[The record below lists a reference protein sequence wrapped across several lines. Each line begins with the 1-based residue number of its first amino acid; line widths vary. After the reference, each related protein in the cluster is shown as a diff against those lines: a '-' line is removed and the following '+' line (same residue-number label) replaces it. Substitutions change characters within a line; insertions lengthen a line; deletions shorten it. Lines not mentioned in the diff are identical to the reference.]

1 MKKRQPLV
9 ATIMTAM
16 KITIIQFVISIIFAG
31 TLFANEA
38 KSQPVLQ
45 KTISINLEKVE
56 LKDVINE
63 IQKQTNVKFS
73 FSPNFINSNRIMSY
87 RAESKTV
94 LDFLD
99 YIKKIYSIDY
109 KLVDERV
116 ILFLQNE
123 IKETTSNTEIAAPL
137 EVADK
142 LTSGK
147 VLNEKGEPLEGVS
160 VRVKGKNISTQT
172 SNDGTYSLK
181 NIPEQSTLVFSYVGF
196 VTLETKVT
204 SSGKIDIILKQSS
217 NNLDEV
223 VVVGYGTSTRRLN
236 VGTYS
241 TVKGDAVSNLPI
253 QSFESA
259 LNGKATG
266 VNMIANSGVVNQ
278 APVFRIRGVN
288 SLSLSSY
295 PLIVVDGVPVYVEDI
310 NVGGNAS
317 NNPLAFLNPNDI
329 ESIDIAKDAAATSIY
344 GSRAANG
351 VVFIT
356 TKSGKAGKS
365 KVTLDVT
372 FSSSEATRLAEV
384 LNGDQYLEIKNEA
397 LVNANTY
404 NAVTN
409 FYGNSVGPDGKI
421 VRTNWY
427 DYIFRK
433 ATGQSHTISMSG
445 ANTTTKYFFSVSYS
459 SQEGILRGNDY
470 GRKSVT
476 YNIDHK
482 VNSWLSIGSKT
493 NYTDNKTT
501 AILSTGNGVSST
513 ASNSVAYRLALVAA
527 PIIGPYNKDG
537 SYNVSGLNLALMD
550 NQGHLTSTTRLGY
563 TNPVI
568 TLAYN
573 DDNTANNFIQSN
585 IYAQLK
591 PAKWLTFKT
600 LYGVDN
606 ISSRTNR
613 YFDPR
618 TNEGNT
624 ALGSATGISSK
635 RESYT
640 WTNTLT
646 AEKSFKEHSLNLLLG
661 QELQSKT
668 GDQFGLIRS
677 NQSDPFYSN
686 IQGGFSTVGIS
697 NTSNQVFYKYFNS
710 LFSRLQYNFKKKYFV
725 TGSIRNDESSVLG
738 INNKSGLFYS
748 YSGAW
753 DMSNEDFF
761 KNSKMANLFETFR
774 FRASYGKVG
783 NLTGIGDYASLTN
796 YSANLYG
803 GLPGLYFSTAGNQ
816 DLAWETSK
824 KLDIGFNFSM
834 LKGRLSADVS
844 YYKNNIDGLIFGV
857 PTPASAGLPG
867 SPQNSVLSNVGSMY
881 NKGIE
886 VSLNTIPI
894 QKTNF
899 TWNSNF
905 NFSLNENM
913 VTSLSPDVPNILYGS
928 IGGSTDL
935 VSITLPGYSVGMIY
949 AIRTAGVDPASGRRI
964 FLDKSGKKVLYEQVP
979 VFGKNQWEYE
989 DGTKAPAIATA
1000 SDAVVY
1006 KNTTPKV
1013 YGGWS
1018 NKFTYKRVSLDAL
1031 FTYQFGGFMYYGTQG
1046 TLMDNRFAN
1055 NSTMILRRWK
1065 KAGDI
1070 TDVPKV
1076 QDGDFTSWGYSLP
1089 LTANVYSSDYIR
1101 LKNLTISYMLPE
1113 KFLKKAQISDMSL
1126 FLSGQNLLLF
1136 TPYPGADPEVTS
1148 TDNTSATQG
1157 FDRNMMPNAKIYTI
1171 GLKVNF

>member
-1 MKKRQPLV
+1 MKKMQQLV
-9 ATIMTAM
+9 ASVMKAM
-16 KITIIQFVISIIFAG
+16 KITLIQLTITFIFAG

-38 KSQPVLQ
+38 KNQ
-45 KTISINLEKVE
+45 TILNESFSIVLEKVE
-56 LKDVINE
+56 LKNVITE
-63 IQKQTNVKFS
+63 IQKQTGVKFS
-73 FSPNFINSNRIMSY
+73 FSPNTINSNRIISY
-87 RAESKTV
+87 NANSKNIS
-94 LDFLD
+94 DFLND
-99 YIKKIYSIDY
+99 LKKLYNIDY
-109 KLVDERV
+109 KIVDDRI
-116 ILFLQNE
+116 ILFSKN
-123 IKETTSNTEIAAPL
+123 IDSPVNNNKEANRII
-137 EVADK
+137 ADK
-142 LTSGK
+142 RISGK
-147 VLNEKGEPLEGVS
+147 ITNQKGEPLEGVT
-160 VRVKGKNISTQT
+160 VRVKGKNFSTL
-172 SNDGTYSLK
+172 SNAEGIYSFN
-181 NIPEQSTLVFSYVGF
+181 NIPEQSTLVFSYIGYISTEVKMG
-196 VTLETKVT
+196 EK
-204 SSGKIDIILKQSS
+204 SAIDVMLKLSS
-217 NNLDEV
+217 NDLDQV
-223 VVVGYGTSTRRLN
+223 VVVGYGTSTRRVN
-236 VGTYS
+236 TGSYS

-253 QSFESA
+253 QSFEAA

-329 ESIDIAKDAAATSIY
+329 ESIDIAKDAGATSIY

-356 TKSGKAGKS
+356 TKSGKTGKA
-365 KVTLDVT
+365 KVSLDVN

-404 NAVTN
+404 NPVTN
-409 FYGNSVGPDGKI
+409 FYGNSIGPDGKI

-433 ATGQSHTISMSG
+433 ASGQTHSISMSG
-445 ANTTTKYFFSVSYS
+445 ANASTKYYFSVSYAK
-459 SQEGILRGNDY
+459 QEGILRGNDY
-470 GRKSVT
+470 NRKSVT

-513 ASNSVAYRLALVAA
+513 ASNSVAYRLALVSA

-550 NQGHLTSTTRLGY
+550 NQGHLTSQTRLGY

-568 TLAYN
+568 TLSFN

-591 PAKWLTFKT
+591 PIKWLTFKS

-606 ISSRTNR
+606 INSRTNR

-640 WTNTLT
+640 LTNTLT
-646 AEKSFKEHSLNLLLG
+646 ADKGFQDHSFNLLLG
-661 QELQSKT
+661 QEVQSKT
-668 GDQFGLIRS
+668 GDQFGLLRS

-686 IQGGFSTVGIS
+686 IQGGFSNIAIS
-697 NTSNQVFYKYFNS
+697 NTSNQVYYKYFNS
-710 LFSRLQYNFKKKYFV
+710 LFGRLQYSFKKKYFIN
-725 TGSIRNDESSVLG
+725 GSLRNDESSVLG
-738 INNKSGLFYS
+738 KNNKSGLFYS

-753 DMSNEDFF
+753 DVAAEDFF
-761 KNSKMANLFETFR
+761 KKAKLDNIFETFR
-774 FRASYGKVG
+774 LRASYGKVG

-824 KLDIGFNFSM
+824 KLDIGLNVAM
-834 LKGRLSADVS
+834 LKGRLSGDIS

-867 SPQNSVLSNVGSMY
+867 ATLNSVLSNVGSMY
-881 NKGIE
+881 NKGVEISITA
-886 VSLNTIPI
+886 VPVQSKNL
-894 QKTNF
+894 
-899 TWNSNF
+899 TWSTNF
-905 NFSLNENM
+905 NFSYNKNM
-913 VTSLSPDVPNILYGS
+913 VKSLSPTVPNILYGN

-964 FLDKSGKKVLYEQVP
+964 FLDKNGKKVLYEQVP

-989 DGTKAPAIATA
+989 DGTKAPAVATA
-1000 SDAVVY
+1000 TDAVVY
-1006 KNTTPKV
+1006 KNTTPKI
-1013 YGGWS
+1013 YGGFS
-1018 NKFTYKRVSLDAL
+1018 NTFTHKRISLNAL
-1031 FTYQFGGFMYYGTQG
+1031 VTYQFGGYMYNGTQG
-1046 TLMDNRFAN
+1046 TLMDSRFAN
-1055 NSTMILRRWK
+1055 NDVKIMKRWRK
-1065 KAGDI
+1065 PGDI
-1070 TDVPKV
+1070 TDIPKV

-1089 LTANVYSSDYIR
+1089 LTANVYSSNYVR
-1101 LKNLTISYMLPE
+1101 LKNLTVTFDIPE
-1113 KFLKKAQISDMSL
+1113 RLLTKAQIADANI
-1126 FLSGQNLLLF
+1126 FFSGQNLFLL

-1148 TDNTSATQG
+1148 TDNSSATQG
-1157 FDRNMMPNAKIYTI
+1157 FDRNMMPNAKIYSL

>member
-1 MKKRQPLV
+1 MKKKQQLV
-9 ATIMTAM
+9 ASIMKAM
-16 KITIIQFVISIIFAG
+16 KITFIQFVISIIFAG

-38 KSQPVLQ
+38 KSQEILQ
-45 KTISINLEKVE
+45 KSFSINLEKVE
-56 LKDVINE
+56 LKNVINE
-63 IQKQTNVKFS
+63 IQKQTSVRFS
-73 FSPNFINSNRIMSY
+73 FSSNSINSNRVISY
-87 RAESKTV
+87 NANAKTV
-94 LDFLD
+94 SEFLTD
-99 YIKKIYSIDY
+99 LKKLYNIEHKFIN
-109 KLVDERV
+109 ERV
-116 ILFLQNE
+116 ILFTPVENKNE
-123 IKETTSNTEIAAPL
+123 DKSVKTTDL
-137 EVADK
+137 LVVDK
-142 LTSGK
+142 TITGK
-147 VLNEKGEPLEGVS
+147 VVNEKGEPLEGVT
-160 VRVKGKNISTQT
+160 VMVKGKNMATQ
-172 SNDGTYSLK
+172 SLADGTFNLK
-181 NIPEQSTLVFSYVGF
+181 NIPEQSTLVFSFIGYASSEFKVANNNKLD
-196 VTLETKVT
+196 VT
-204 SSGKIDIILKQSS
+204 LKQSN

-236 VGTYS
+236 VGSYS
-241 TVKGDAVSNLPI
+241 SIKGDAVSNLPI

-259 LNGKATG
+259 LSGKATG
-266 VNMIANSGVVNQ
+266 VNMIANAGVVNQ

-295 PLIVVDGVPVYVEDI
+295 PLVVVDGVPVYVEDI

-329 ESIDIAKDAAATSIY
+329 ESVDIAKDAAATSIY
-344 GSRAANG
+344 GSRGANG

-356 TKSGKAGKS
+356 TKSGKTGKA

-372 FSSSEATRLAEV
+372 FSTSEATRLAEI
-384 LNGDQYLEIKNEA
+384 LNGDQYLEIKNEG

-404 NAVTN
+404 NSVTN
-409 FYGNSVGPDGKI
+409 YYGNSIGPDGQI

-433 ATGQSHTISMSG
+433 GNGQTHSLSMSG
-445 ANTTTKYFFSVSYS
+445 ANAATKYFFSVSYTN
-459 SQEGILRGNDY
+459 QQGILRGNDY

-482 VNSWLSIGSKT
+482 INNWLSIGSKT
-493 NYTDNKTT
+493 NYTDNVTS

-513 ASNSVAYRLALVAA
+513 AANSVAYRLALVAA

-550 NQGHLTSTTRLGY
+550 NQGHLTSQTRMGY

-585 IYAQLK
+585 VYAQLK
-591 PAKWLTFKT
+591 PTKWLTFKT
-600 LYGVDN
+600 LYGIDN

-640 WTNTLT
+640 ITNTLT
-646 AEKSFKEHSLNLLLG
+646 ADKTFKDHSFNLLFG
-661 QELQSKT
+661 QEQQRKN
-668 GDQFGLIRS
+668 GDQFGLLRS

-686 IQGGFSTVGIS
+686 LQGGFSTVAIS
-697 NTSNQVFYKYFNS
+697 NTSNQIYYQYFNS
-710 LFSRLQYNFKKKYFV
+710 LFSRLQYNFKKKYFL
-725 TGSIRNDESSVLG
+725 TGSVRNDESSLLG
-738 INNKSGLFYS
+738 KNNKSGLFYS

-753 DMSNEDFF
+753 DVTTEKFFMNSRLSNI
-761 KNSKMANLFETFR
+761 FETFR
-774 FRASYGKVG
+774 LRASYGKVG
-783 NLTGIGDYASLTN
+783 NLSGIGDYASLTN

-803 GLPGLYFSTAGNQ
+803 GLPGLYFSSAGNQ

-824 KLDIGFNFSM
+824 KLDIGLNFSM
-834 LKGRLSADVS
+834 LKGRLSGDIS

-867 SPQNSVLSNVGSMY
+867 STVNSVLSNVGSMY
-881 NKGIE
+881 KKGIE
-886 VSLNTIPI
+886 VSINAIPV
-894 QKTNF
+894 QVKDF
-899 TWNSNF
+899 TWTTNF
-905 NFSLNENM
+905 NFSSNENM
-913 VTSLSPDVPNILYGS
+913 VTSLSPTVPNILYGNV
-928 IGGSTDL
+928 GGSTDC

-949 AIRTAGVDPASGRRI
+949 AIRTAGVDVNSGRRI
-964 FLDKSGKKVLYEQVP
+964 FLDGSGKKVLYEQVP
-979 VFGKNQWEYE
+979 VYGKNQWEYE
-989 DGTKAPAIATA
+989 DGTKAPQISTA

-1006 KNTTPKV
+1006 KNTTPKI
-1013 YGGWS
+1013 YGG
-1018 NKFTYKRVSLDAL
+1018 FTNTFNYKRLSLSTL
-1031 FTYQFGGFMYYGTQG
+1031 FTYQFGGYMYYGTQG
-1046 TLMDNRFAN
+1046 TLMDHRFMN
-1055 NSTMILRRWK
+1055 NSTLVLRRWRK
-1065 KAGDI
+1065 PGDV

-1089 LTANVYSSDYIR
+1089 ITANVYSSDYIR
-1101 LKNLTISYMLPE
+1101 LKNLTLTYSLPE
-1113 KFLKKAQISDMSL
+1113 KFAKKAQIADMSI
-1126 FLSGQNLLLF
+1126 FVSGQNLLLL

-1148 TDNTSATQG
+1148 QNNSSATQG
-1157 FDRNMMPNAKIYTI
+1157 FDRNMMPNAKIYTV

>member
-1 MKKRQPLV
+1 MKKRQQFV

-16 KITIIQFVISIIFAG
+16 KITLIQFVISIIFAG
-31 TLFANEA
+31 TLFANDA
-38 KSQPVLQ
+38 KSQAILQ
-45 KTISINLEKVE
+45 KSFSVNLEKVE
-56 LKDVINE
+56 LKNVISE
-63 IQKQTNVKFS
+63 IQKQTSVKFS
-73 FSPNFINSNRIMSY
+73 FSPNMINSERIMTY
-87 RAESKTV
+87 RADTKTV
-94 LDFLD
+94 SDFLD
-99 YIKKIYSIDY
+99 YIKNVYRIDY
-109 KLVDERV
+109 KVVDERV
-116 ILFLQNE
+116 ILFLQNDME
-123 IKETTSNTEIAAPL
+123 RTNKSEAAVNAVDFIKTI
-137 EVADK
+137 
-142 LTSGK
+142 SGK
-147 VLNEKGEPLEGVS
+147 VTNEKGEPLEGVS
-160 VRVKGKNISTQT
+160 VRVKGKNIATQ
-172 SNDGTYSLK
+172 SNVEGAYTIK
-181 NIPEQSTLVFSYVGF
+181 NAPDQAVLVFTYIGYISNEVKLG
-196 VTLETKVT
+196 
-204 SSGKIDIILKQSS
+204 SSDKLDIVLKQSN

-236 VGTYS
+236 VGSYS
-241 TVKGDAVSNLPI
+241 SVKGDAVANLPI
-253 QSFESA
+253 QSFEAA

-356 TKSGKAGKS
+356 TKSGKQGKA
-365 KVTLDVT
+365 KVSLDVT

-397 LVNANTY
+397 LVNANTF
-404 NAVTN
+404 NATTN
-409 FYGNSVGPDGKI
+409 YYGNSIGPDGNI

-433 ATGQSHTISMSG
+433 ASGQSHSVSMSG
-445 ANTTTKYFFSVSYS
+445 ANATTKYFFSVSYAN
-459 SQEGILRGNDY
+459 QEGILRGNDY

-501 AILSTGNGVSST
+501 AVLSTGNGVSST

-550 NQGHLTSTTRLGY
+550 NQGHLTSQTRMGY

-591 PAKWLTFKT
+591 PTKWLTFKT
-600 LYGVDN
+600 LYGIDN
-606 ISSRTNR
+606 ISSRTSR

-640 WTNTLT
+640 LTNTMT
-646 AEKSFKEHSLNLLLG
+646 ADKTFNNHAVNLLLG
-661 QELQSKT
+661 QEVQSKT

-710 LFSRLQYNFKKKYFV
+710 LFTRLQYNYKKKYFL
-725 TGSIRNDESSVLG
+725 TGSLRNDESSVLG
-738 INNKSGLFYS
+738 KNNKSGLFYS

-753 DMSNEDFF
+753 DLSNEEFF
-761 KNSKMANLFETFR
+761 KSSKMANIFETFR
-774 FRASYGKVG
+774 LRASYGKVG
-783 NLTGIGDYASLTN
+783 NLTGIGDYASMTN

-824 KLDIGFNFSM
+824 KLDLGFNFSM
-834 LKGRLSADVS
+834 LKGRLSGDIS

-867 SPQNSVLSNVGSMY
+867 TTQNSVLSNVGSMY

-886 VSLNTIPI
+886 VSLNTLPV
-894 QKTNF
+894 QTKNF
-899 TWNSNF
+899 TWSSNF
-905 NFSLNENM
+905 NFSFNENM
-913 VTSLSPDVPNILYGS
+913 VTALSPDVPNILYGN

-979 VFGKNQWEYE
+979 VYGKNQWEYE

-1000 SDAVVY
+1000 TDAVIY
-1006 KNTTPKV
+1006 KNTTPKI
-1013 YGGWS
+1013 YGGFS
-1018 NKFTYKRVSLDAL
+1018 NKFTYKRISLDAL
-1031 FTYQFGGFMYYGTQG
+1031 FTYQFGGYMYYGTQG
-1046 TLMDNRFAN
+1046 TLMDSRFAN

-1065 KAGDI
+1065 KPGDI

-1101 LKNLTISYMLPE
+1101 LKNLTISYIIPE
-1113 KFLKKAQISDMSL
+1113 KILKKAQISDMSI
-1126 FLSGQNLLLF
+1126 FISGQNLLLF

>member
-1 MKKRQPLV
+1 MKKQQQLV

-16 KITIIQFVISIIFAG
+16 KITFIQLVISIIFAG

-38 KSQPVLQ
+38 KSQSILQ
-45 KTISINLEKVE
+45 KSFSLNLEKVE
-56 LKDVINE
+56 LKKVINE
-63 IQKQTNVKFS
+63 VQKQTSVKFS
-73 FSPNFINSNRIMSY
+73 FSPNAINTNRIMSY
-87 RAESKTV
+87 YANPKTV
-94 LDFLD
+94 SDFLND
-99 YIKKIYSIDY
+99 LKKLYNIEN
-109 KLVDERV
+109 KFMDERV
-116 ILFLQNE
+116 ILYSQAESATLNKSENE
-123 IKETTSNTEIAAPL
+123 ASITL
-137 EVADK
+137 VDK
-142 LTSGK
+142 SISGK
-147 VLNEKGEPLEGVS
+147 ILNEKGEPLEGVT
-160 VRVKGKNISTQT
+160 VKVKGKNISTQT
-172 SNDGTYSLK
+172 LADGSFTIK
-181 NIPEQSTLVFSYVGF
+181 NVPDQSTLVFTYIGYNSSE
-196 VTLETKVT
+196 LKVADNA
-204 SSGKIDIILKQSS
+204 KVDLVLKQSS

-236 VGTYS
+236 VGSYS
-241 TVKGDAVSNLPI
+241 TVKGDALANQPV
-253 QSFESA
+253 QSFEST

-295 PLIVVDGVPVYVEDI
+295 PLVVVDGVPVYVEDI

-329 ESIDIAKDAAATSIY
+329 ESVDIAKDAAATSIY
-344 GSRAANG
+344 GSRGANG

-356 TKSGKAGKS
+356 TKSGKAGKT

-372 FSSSEATRLAEV
+372 FSSSEATRLAEI
-384 LNGDQYLEIKNEA
+384 LNGDQYLEIKNEG

-404 NAVTN
+404 NATTN
-409 FYGNSVGPDGKI
+409 FYGNSIGPDGKV

-433 ATGQSHTISMSG
+433 ASGQSHSVSMSG
-445 ANTTTKYFFSVSYS
+445 ATATTKYFFSVSYAN
-459 SQEGILRGNDY
+459 QEGILKGNDY

-493 NYTDNKTT
+493 NYTDNVTS

-550 NQGHLTSTTRLGY
+550 NQGHLTSQTRMGY

-591 PAKWLTFKT
+591 PTKWLTFKT
-600 LYGVDN
+600 LYGLDN

-640 WTNTLT
+640 LTNTLT
-646 AEKSFKEHSLNLLLG
+646 ADKTFNEHSLNLLLG
-661 QELQSKT
+661 QEMQSKT

-686 IQGGFSTVGIS
+686 IQGGFSTIAVS
-697 NTSNQVFYKYFNS
+697 NTANQVYYKYFNS
-710 LFSRLQYNFKKKYFV
+710 LFSRLQYNYKRKYFL
-725 TGSIRNDESSVLG
+725 TGSIRNDESSLLG
-738 INNKSGLFYS
+738 KNNKSGLFYS

-753 DMSNEDFF
+753 DLTNEKFF
-761 KNSKMANLFETFR
+761 QNSKLSNLFETFR
-774 FRASYGKVG
+774 LRASYGKVG

-824 KLDIGFNFSM
+824 KFDIGFNFSM
-834 LKGRLSADVS
+834 LKGRLSGDIS

-867 SPQNSVLSNVGSMY
+867 TTVNSVLSNVGSMY

-886 VSLNTIPI
+886 VSINAIPV
-894 QKTNF
+894 QAKNF
-899 TWNSNF
+899 TWSTNF

-913 VTSLSPDVPNILYGS
+913 VTLLSPEVPNILYGS
-928 IGGSTDL
+928 VGGSTDC

-949 AIRTAGVDPASGRRI
+949 AIRTAGVDVNSGRRI
-964 FLDKSGKKVLYEQVP
+964 FLDKNGKKVLYEQVP
-979 VFGKNQWEYE
+979 VYGKNQWEYE

-1000 SDAVVY
+1000 TDAVVY
-1006 KNTTPKV
+1006 KNTTPKI
-1013 YGGWS
+1013 YGGLT
-1018 NKFTYKRVSLDAL
+1018 NTFNYKRVSLSTL
-1031 FTYQFGGFMYYGTQG
+1031 FTYQFGGYMYYGTQG
-1046 TLMDNRFAN
+1046 TLMDARFAN
-1055 NSTMILRRWK
+1055 NSTMILKRWRK
-1065 KAGDI
+1065 PGDL
-1070 TDVPKV
+1070 TDIPKV

-1089 LTANVYSSDYIR
+1089 LSCNVYSSDYIR
-1101 LKNLTISYMLPE
+1101 LKNVTLSYSLPE
-1113 KFLKKAQISDMSL
+1113 KFTKKAQIADMSI
-1126 FLSGQNLLLF
+1126 FVSGQNLLLF

-1148 TDNTSATQG
+1148 QDNSSATQG

>member
-1 MKKRQPLV
+1 MKKKQQLV
-9 ATIMTAM
+9 ASIMKAM
-16 KITIIQFVISIIFAG
+16 KITFIQLVISIIFAG

-38 KSQPVLQ
+38 KSQEILE
-45 KTISINLEKVE
+45 KSFSIKVEKVE
-56 LKDVINE
+56 LKKVINE
-63 IQKQTNVKFS
+63 IQKQTNVRFS
-73 FSPNFINSNRIMSY
+73 FSSNSVNSNKIISY
-87 RAESKTV
+87 NVASKTV
-94 LDFLD
+94 SEFLND
-99 YIKKIYSIDY
+99 LKRLYNIDN
-109 KLVDERV
+109 KFINDRV
-116 ILFLQNE
+116 ILYTPVENGTSE
-123 IKETTSNTEIAAPL
+123 KTTKPL
-137 EVADK
+137 DVVVVDK
-142 LTSGK
+142 IITGK
-147 VLNEKGEPLEGVS
+147 VVNEKGEALEGVTVS
-160 VRVKGKNISTQT
+160 VKSKNIATQSTL
-172 SNDGTYSLK
+172 DGNYSLK
-181 NIPEQSTLVFSYVGF
+181 NIPEQSTLVFSFIGYASFEVKVGSSNKID
-196 VTLETKVT
+196 VTL
-204 SSGKIDIILKQSS
+204 KQAN

-241 TVKGDAVSNLPI
+241 TVKGDALANQPV
-253 QSFESA
+253 QSFEST

-295 PLIVVDGVPVYVEDI
+295 PLVVVDGVPVYVEDI

-329 ESIDIAKDAAATSIY
+329 ESVDIAKDAAATSIY
-344 GSRAANG
+344 GSRGANG

-356 TKSGKAGKS
+356 TKSGKSGKA

-372 FSSSEATRLAEV
+372 FSSSEATRLAEI
-384 LNGDQYLEIKNEA
+384 LNGDQYLEIKNEG

-404 NAVTN
+404 NASTN
-409 FYGNSVGPDGKI
+409 YYGNSTGPDGNI

-433 ATGQSHTISMSG
+433 ASGQSHSVSMSG
-445 ANTTTKYFFSVSYS
+445 ANATTKYFFSVSYAN
-459 SQEGILRGNDY
+459 QEGILKGNDY

-493 NYTDNKTT
+493 NYTDNVTT

-550 NQGHLTSTTRLGY
+550 NQGHLTSQTRMGY

-585 IYAQLK
+585 VYAQLK
-591 PAKWLTFKT
+591 PTKWLTFKT
-600 LYGVDN
+600 LYGLDN

-640 WTNTLT
+640 LTNTLT
-646 AEKSFKEHSLNLLLG
+646 ADKSFKDHSINLLLG
-661 QELQSKT
+661 QEVQSKT

-686 IQGGFSTVGIS
+686 IQGGFSTIAVS
-697 NTSNQVFYKYFNS
+697 NTSNQVYYKYFNS
-710 LFSRLQYNFKKKYFV
+710 LFSRLQYNYQRKYFL
-725 TGSIRNDESSVLG
+725 TGSVRNDESSLLG
-738 INNKSGLFYS
+738 KNNKSGLFYS

-753 DMSNEDFF
+753 DLTNENFF
-761 KNSKMANLFETFR
+761 KNSRLSNVFETFR
-774 FRASYGKVG
+774 LRASYGKVG
-783 NLTGIGDYASLTN
+783 NLSGISDYASLTN

-824 KLDIGFNFSM
+824 KFDIGFAFSM
-834 LKGRLSADVS
+834 LKGRLSGDIS

-867 SPQNSVLSNVGSMY
+867 TTVNSVLSNVGSMY

-886 VSLNTIPI
+886 VSINAIPV
-894 QKTNF
+894 QTKNF
-899 TWNSNF
+899 TWSTNF
-905 NFSLNENM
+905 NFSSNENM
-913 VTSLSPDVPNILYGS
+913 VTSLSPTVPSILYGNV
-928 IGGSTDL
+928 GGSTDC

-949 AIRTAGVDPASGRRI
+949 AIRTAGVDINSGRRI
-964 FLDKSGKKVLYEQVP
+964 FLDGNGKKVLYEQVP
-979 VFGKNQWEYE
+979 VYGKNQWEYE

-1000 SDAVVY
+1000 TDAVVY
-1006 KNTTPKV
+1006 KNTTPKI
-1013 YGGWS
+1013 YGGLT
-1018 NKFTYKRVSLDAL
+1018 NTFNYKRVSLSTL
-1031 FTYQFGGFMYYGTQG
+1031 FTYQFGGYMYYGTQG
-1046 TLMDNRFAN
+1046 TLMDARFAN
-1055 NSTMILRRWK
+1055 NSTMILRRWRK
-1065 KAGDI
+1065 PGDL

-1089 LTANVYSSDYIR
+1089 LTCNVYSSDYIR
-1101 LKNLTISYMLPE
+1101 LKNVTLSYSLPE
-1113 KFLKKAQISDMSL
+1113 KLMKRAQIADMSI
-1126 FLSGQNLLLF
+1126 FVSGQNLLLF

-1148 TDNTSATQG
+1148 TDNSSATQG

>member
-1 MKKRQPLV
+1 MKKKQPLV
-9 ATIMTAM
+9 ATIMKAM
-16 KITIIQFVISIIFAG
+16 KITIIQFVISFICVG
-31 TLFANEA
+31 TLLANEA
-38 KSQPVLQ
+38 KGQMILQ
-45 KTISINLEKVE
+45 KTISVNLEKVE
-56 LKDVINE
+56 LRNVINE
-63 IQKQTNVKFS
+63 IQNQTDVKFS
-73 FSPNFINSNRIMSY
+73 FSPNLINSNRIMSY
-87 RAESKTV
+87 RAESKTI

-99 YIKKIYSIDY
+99 YINKVYNIDY
-109 KLVDERV
+109 KLVDERI

-123 IKETTSNTEIAAPL
+123 MKDASSKNQTNVSLVIA
-137 EVADK
+137 DNII
-142 LTSGK
+142 SGK
-147 VLNEKGEPLEGVS
+147 VVNEKGDPLEGVS
-160 VRVKGKNISTQT
+160 VRVKGKNTITQT
-172 SNDGTYSLK
+172 GIDGTYSLK

-196 VTLETKVT
+196 VALEAKVT
-204 SSGKIDIILKQSS
+204 NNSKMDIVLKQSS

-223 VVVGYGTSTRRLN
+223 VVVGYGTSTRRQN
-236 VGTYS
+236 VGSYS

-253 QSFESA
+253 QSFEAA

-295 PLIVVDGVPVYVEDI
+295 PLVVVDGVPVYVEDI

-344 GSRAANG
+344 GSRGANG

-356 TKSGKAGKS
+356 TKSGKTGKA

-372 FSSSEATRLAEV
+372 FSSSEATRLAEI
-384 LNGDQYLEIKNEA
+384 LNGDQYLEIKNEG
-397 LVNANTY
+397 LVNAKTY
-404 NAVTN
+404 NATTN
-409 FYGNSVGPDGKI
+409 YYGNSIGPDGNI

-433 ATGQSHTISMSG
+433 GTGQTHSISMSG
-445 ANTTTKYFFSVSYS
+445 ANAATKYFFSVSYS
-459 SQEGILRGNDY
+459 SQEGIVRGNDY

-482 VNSWLSIGSKT
+482 VNSWLSIGSKS

-513 ASNSVAYRLALVAA
+513 AANSVAYRLALVAA

-550 NQGHLTSTTRLGY
+550 NQGHLTSQTRMGY

-568 TLAYN
+568 TLAFN

-585 IYAQLK
+585 IYAQIK

-640 WTNTLT
+640 LTNTLT
-646 AEKSFKEHSLNLLLG
+646 AEKTFNDHALNLLLG
-661 QELQSKT
+661 QEEQRKN
-668 GDQFGLIRS
+668 GDQFGLLRS

-686 IQGGFSTVGIS
+686 IQGGFSNIAIS
-697 NTSNQVFYKYFNS
+697 NTSNQVYFQYFNS
-710 LFSRLQYNFKKKYFV
+710 LFSRLQYNFKKRYFL
-725 TGSIRNDESSVLG
+725 TGSVRNDESSLLG
-738 INNKSGLFYS
+738 KNNKSGLFYS

-753 DMSNEDFF
+753 DVTNEAFFINSNL
-761 KNSKMANLFETFR
+761 NNIFETFR
-774 FRASYGKVG
+774 LRASYGKVG
-783 NLTGIGDYASLTN
+783 NLSGIGDYASLTN

-803 GLPGLYFSTAGNQ
+803 GLPGLFFSTAGNQ

-824 KLDIGFNFSM
+824 KLDIGFNFSV
-834 LKGRLSADVS
+834 LKGRLTADLS

-867 SPQNSVLSNVGSMY
+867 ATQNSVLSNVGSMY

-886 VSLNTIPI
+886 VSLNIIPI
-894 QKTNF
+894 QKPNF
-899 TWNSNF
+899 NWNSNF

-913 VTSLSPDVPNILYGS
+913 VTSLSPEVPNILFGNV
-928 IGGSTDL
+928 GGSTDC

-949 AIRTAGVDPASGRRI
+949 AIRTAGVDPASGRRV
-964 FLDKSGKKVLYEQVP
+964 FLDGTGKKVLYEQVP
-979 VFGKNQWEYE
+979 VYGKNQWEYE
-989 DGTKAPAIATA
+989 DGTKAPAISTG

-1006 KNTTPKV
+1006 KNTTPKI

-1018 NKFTYKRVSLDAL
+1018 NRFTYKRVSLDAL

-1046 TLMDNRFAN
+1046 TLMDFRFMN
-1055 NSTMILRRWK
+1055 NSTLVLKRWQK
-1065 KAGDI
+1065 PGDI

-1089 LTANVYSSDYIR
+1089 ITANVYSSDYVR
-1101 LKNLTISYMLPE
+1101 LKNLTLSYILPE
-1113 KFLKKAQISDMSL
+1113 QLLKKAQIADMSV
-1126 FLSGQNLLLF
+1126 FVSGQNLF
-1136 TPYPGADPEVTS
+1136 VVTPYPGADPEVTS
-1148 TDNTSATQG
+1148 QNNSSATQG
-1157 FDRNMMPNAKIYTI
+1157 FDRNMMPNAKIYSI

>member
-1 MKKRQPLV
+1 MKKKQQLV
-9 ATIMTAM
+9 ASIMKAM
-16 KITIIQFVISIIFAG
+16 KITFIQFVISIIFAG

-38 KSQPVLQ
+38 KSQEILQ
-45 KTISINLEKVE
+45 KSFSINLEKVE
-56 LKDVINE
+56 LKNVINE
-63 IQKQTNVKFS
+63 IQKQTSVRFS
-73 FSPNFINSNRIMSY
+73 FSSNSINSNRVISY
-87 RAESKTV
+87 NANAKTV
-94 LDFLD
+94 SEFLTD
-99 YIKKIYSIDY
+99 LKKLYNIEHKFIN
-109 KLVDERV
+109 ERV
-116 ILFLQNE
+116 ILFTPVENKNE
-123 IKETTSNTEIAAPL
+123 DKSVKTTDL
-137 EVADK
+137 LVVDK
-142 LTSGK
+142 TITGK
-147 VLNEKGEPLEGVS
+147 VVNEKGEPLEGVT
-160 VRVKGKNISTQT
+160 VMVKGKNMATQ
-172 SNDGTYSLK
+172 SLADGTFNLK
-181 NIPEQSTLVFSYVGF
+181 NIPEQSTLVFSFIGYASSEFKVANNNKLD
-196 VTLETKVT
+196 VT
-204 SSGKIDIILKQSS
+204 LKQSN

-236 VGTYS
+236 VGSYS
-241 TVKGDAVSNLPI
+241 SIKGDAVSNLPI

-259 LNGKATG
+259 LSGKATG
-266 VNMIANSGVVNQ
+266 VNMIANAGVVNQ

-295 PLIVVDGVPVYVEDI
+295 PLVVVDGVPVYVEDI

-329 ESIDIAKDAAATSIY
+329 ESVDIAKDAAATSIY
-344 GSRAANG
+344 GSRGANG

-356 TKSGKAGKS
+356 TKSGKTGKA

-372 FSSSEATRLAEV
+372 FSTSEATRLAEI
-384 LNGDQYLEIKNEA
+384 LNGDQYLEIKNEG

-404 NAVTN
+404 NSVTN
-409 FYGNSVGPDGKI
+409 YYGNSIGPDGQI

-433 ATGQSHTISMSG
+433 GNGQTHSLSMSG
-445 ANTTTKYFFSVSYS
+445 ANAATKYFFSVSYTN
-459 SQEGILRGNDY
+459 QQGILRGNDY

-482 VNSWLSIGSKT
+482 INNWLSIGSKT
-493 NYTDNKTT
+493 NYTDNVTS

-513 ASNSVAYRLALVAA
+513 AANSVAYRLALVAA

-550 NQGHLTSTTRLGY
+550 NQGHLTSQTRMGY

-585 IYAQLK
+585 VYAQLK
-591 PAKWLTFKT
+591 PTKWLTFKT
-600 LYGVDN
+600 LYGIDN

-640 WTNTLT
+640 ITNTLT
-646 AEKSFKEHSLNLLLG
+646 ADKTFKDHSFNLLFG
-661 QELQSKT
+661 QEQQRKN
-668 GDQFGLIRS
+668 GDQFGLLRS

-686 IQGGFSTVGIS
+686 LQGGFSTVAIS
-697 NTSNQVFYKYFNS
+697 NTSNQIYYQYFNS
-710 LFSRLQYNFKKKYFV
+710 LFSRLQYNFKKKYFL
-725 TGSIRNDESSVLG
+725 TGSVRNDESSLLG
-738 INNKSGLFYS
+738 KNNKSGLFYS

-753 DMSNEDFF
+753 DVTTEKFFMNSRLSNI
-761 KNSKMANLFETFR
+761 FETFR
-774 FRASYGKVG
+774 LRASYGKVG
-783 NLTGIGDYASLTN
+783 NLSGIGDYASLTN

-803 GLPGLYFSTAGNQ
+803 GLPGLYFSSAGNQ

-824 KLDIGFNFSM
+824 KLDIGLNFSM
-834 LKGRLSADVS
+834 LKGRLSGDIS

-867 SPQNSVLSNVGSMY
+867 STVNSVLSNVGSMY

-886 VSLNTIPI
+886 VSINAIPV
-894 QKTNF
+894 QVKDF
-899 TWNSNF
+899 TWTTNF
-905 NFSLNENM
+905 NFSSNENM
-913 VTSLSPDVPNILYGS
+913 VTSLSPTVPNILYGNV
-928 IGGSTDL
+928 GGSTDC

-949 AIRTAGVDPASGRRI
+949 AIRTAGVDVNSGRRI
-964 FLDKSGKKVLYEQVP
+964 FLDGSGKKVLYEQVP
-979 VFGKNQWEYE
+979 VYGKNQWEYE
-989 DGTKAPAIATA
+989 DGTKAPQISTA

-1006 KNTTPKV
+1006 KNTTPKI
-1013 YGGWS
+1013 YGG
-1018 NKFTYKRVSLDAL
+1018 FTNTFNYKRLSLSTL
-1031 FTYQFGGFMYYGTQG
+1031 FTYQFGGYMYYGTQG
-1046 TLMDNRFAN
+1046 TLMDHRFMN
-1055 NSTMILRRWK
+1055 NSTLVLRRWRK
-1065 KAGDI
+1065 PGDV

-1089 LTANVYSSDYIR
+1089 ITANVYSSDYIR
-1101 LKNLTISYMLPE
+1101 LKNLTLTYSLPE
-1113 KFLKKAQISDMSL
+1113 KFAKKAQIADMSI
-1126 FLSGQNLLLF
+1126 FVSGQNLLLL

-1148 TDNTSATQG
+1148 QNNSSATQG
-1157 FDRNMMPNAKIYTI
+1157 FDRNMMPNAKIYTV

>member
-1 MKKRQPLV
+1 MNLINVKIFLIK
-9 ATIMTAM
+9 
-16 KITIIQFVISIIFAG
+16 KITIMKNKQQRVASMMKVLKKSIMQVFMTFIFVG

-38 KSQPVLQ
+38 KSKFFLGNN
-45 KTISINLEKVE
+45 KSFSFEKVE
-56 LKDVINE
+56 LEK
-63 IQKQTNVKFS
+63 
-73 FSPNFINSNRIMSY
+73 
-87 RAESKTV
+87 
-94 LDFLD
+94 
-99 YIKKIYSIDY
+99 IKKHQKFND
-109 KLVDERV
+109 LV
-116 ILFLQNE
+116 
-123 IKETTSNTEIAAPL
+123 STEKTI
-137 EVADK
+137 
-142 LTSGK
+142 SGK
-147 VLNEKGEPLEGVS
+147 VVNEKGESLEGVT
-160 VRVKGKNISTQT
+160 VKVKGKNSTTQT
-172 SNDGTYSLK
+172 LADGSFNLK
-181 NIPEQSTLVFSYVGF
+181 NVPEQSILVFSYIGYISNEV
-196 VTLETKVT
+196 
-204 SSGKIDIILKQSS
+204 KISDNVKLDIVLKMSN

-236 VGTYS
+236 VGSYS

-259 LNGKATG
+259 LSGKATG
-266 VNMIANSGVVNQ
+266 VNMIANAGVMNQ

-295 PLIVVDGVPVYVEDI
+295 PLVVVDGVPVYVEDM

-329 ESIDIAKDAAATSIY
+329 ESVDIAKDAAATSIY
-344 GSRAANG
+344 GSRGANG

-356 TKSGKAGKS
+356 TKSGKVGKA
-365 KVTLDVT
+365 KVSYDVT
-372 FSSSEATRLAEV
+372 FSSSEATRLASI
-384 LNGDQYLEIKNEA
+384 LNGDKYLEIKNEG
-397 LVNANTY
+397 LVNANTF

-409 FYGNSVGPDGKI
+409 YYGNSIGPDGNI

-433 ATGQSHTISMSG
+433 AAGQTHSISMSG
-445 ANTTTKYFFSVSYS
+445 ANATTKYFFSVSYAN
-459 SQEGILRGNDY
+459 QEGILKGNNY

-482 VNSWLSIGSKT
+482 VNNWLSIGSKT
-493 NYTDNKTT
+493 NYTDNVTQ

-550 NQGHLTSTTRLGY
+550 NQGHLTSTTRMGY

-585 IYAQLK
+585 VYAQIK
-591 PAKWLTFKT
+591 PLKWLTFKS

-618 TNEGNT
+618 TNEGNS

-640 WTNTLT
+640 LTNTLT
-646 AEKSFKEHSLNLLLG
+646 AEKNIGDHALNLLLG
-661 QELQSKT
+661 QENQSKT

-686 IQGGFSTVGIS
+686 IQGGFSTIAVS
-697 NTSNQVFYKYFNS
+697 NTANQVFYKYFNS
-710 LFSRLQYNFKKKYFV
+710 LFTRLQYNYKRKYFL
-725 TGSIRNDESSVLG
+725 TGSIRNDESSLLG
-738 INNKSGLFYS
+738 KNNKSGLFYS

-753 DMSNEDFF
+753 DLTNETFF
-761 KNSKMANLFETFR
+761 KNASLSSLFETFR
-774 FRASYGKVG
+774 LRASYGKVG

-816 DLAWETSK
+816 NLAWETSK
-824 KLDIGFNFSM
+824 KFDIGFNFSM
-834 LKGRLSADVS
+834 LKGRLSGDVS

-867 SPQNSVLSNVGSMY
+867 TTQNSILSNVGSMY

-886 VSLNTIPI
+886 VSLNVVSV
-894 QKTNF
+894 QVKNF
-899 TWNSNF
+899 TWTSNL
-905 NFSLNENM
+905 NVSLNENK
-913 VTSLSPDVPNILYGS
+913 VTQLSPTVPNILYGNV
-928 IGGSTDL
+928 GGSTDC

-949 AIRTAGVDPASGRRI
+949 AIRTAGVDVASGRRI
-964 FLDKSGKKVLYEQVP
+964 FLDGTGRKVLYEQVP
-979 VFGKNQWEYE
+979 VYGKNQWEYE

-1000 SDAVVY
+1000 TDAVVY

-1013 YGGWS
+1013 YGGFT
-1018 NKFTYKRVSLDAL
+1018 NTFTYKKISLNTL
-1031 FTYQFGGFMYYGTQG
+1031 FTFQFGGYMYYGTQG
-1046 TLMDNRFAN
+1046 TLMDARFAN
-1055 NSTMILRRWK
+1055 NSTMILRRWRK
-1065 KAGDI
+1065 PGDI

-1089 LTANVYSSDYIR
+1089 LTCNVYSSDYIR
-1101 LKNLTISYMLPE
+1101 LKNVTLSYSLPE
-1113 KFLKKAQISDMSL
+1113 KLMKKAQIADMSI
-1126 FLSGQNLLLF
+1126 FISGQNLLLF

-1148 TDNTSATQG
+1148 TDNSSATQG

>member
-1 MKKRQPLV
+1 MKKRQQFV

-16 KITIIQFVISIIFAG
+16 KITLIQFVISIIFAG
-31 TLFANEA
+31 TLFANDA
-38 KSQPVLQ
+38 KSQAILQ
-45 KTISINLEKVE
+45 KSFSVNLEKVE
-56 LKDVINE
+56 LKNVINE
-63 IQKQTNVKFS
+63 IQKQTSVRFS
-73 FSPNFINSNRIMSY
+73 FSPNMINSERIMTY
-87 RAESKTV
+87 RADTKTV
-94 LDFLD
+94 SDFLD
-99 YIKKIYSIDY
+99 YIKNVYHIEY
-109 KLVDERV
+109 KVVDERV
-116 ILFLQNE
+116 ILFLQNDME
-123 IKETTSNTEIAAPL
+123 RTNKVDAAVNT
-137 EVADK
+137 VAINK
-142 LTSGK
+142 TISGK
-147 VLNEKGEPLEGVS
+147 ITNEKGEPLDGVS
-160 VRVKGKNISTQT
+160 VRVKGKNIATQ
-172 SNDGTYSLK
+172 SNAEGMYTIK
-181 NIPEQSTLVFSYVGF
+181 NVPDQAVLVFTYIGYISNEV
-196 VTLETKVT
+196 K
-204 SSGKIDIILKQSS
+204 SSSKDQLDIVLKQSN

-236 VGTYS
+236 VGSYS
-241 TVKGDAVSNLPI
+241 SVKGDAVANLPI
-253 QSFESA
+253 QSFEAA

-295 PLIVVDGVPVYVEDI
+295 PLIVVDGVPVYVEDM

-356 TKSGKAGKS
+356 TKSGKQGKA
-365 KVTLDVT
+365 KVSLDVT

-397 LVNANTY
+397 LVNANTF
-404 NAVTN
+404 NATTN
-409 FYGNSVGPDGKI
+409 YYGNSIGPDGNI

-433 ATGQSHTISMSG
+433 ASGQSHSVSMSG
-445 ANTTTKYFFSVSYS
+445 ANATTKYFFSVSYS
-459 SQEGILRGNDY
+459 NQEGILKGNDY

-482 VNSWLSIGSKT
+482 VNSWLTIGSKT

-550 NQGHLTSTTRLGY
+550 NQGHLTSQTRMGY

-591 PAKWLTFKT
+591 PTKWLTFKT
-600 LYGVDN
+600 LYGIDN
-606 ISSRTNR
+606 ISSRTSR

-640 WTNTLT
+640 LTNTMT
-646 AEKSFKEHSLNLLLG
+646 ADKTFNNHAFNLLFG
-661 QELQSKT
+661 QEMQSKT

-697 NTSNQVFYKYFNS
+697 NTANQVFYKYFNS
-710 LFSRLQYNFKKKYFV
+710 LFSRIQYNYKKKYFL

-738 INNKSGLFYS
+738 KNNKSGLFYS

-753 DMSNEDFF
+753 DLSNEEFF
-761 KNSKMANLFETFR
+761 KSSKLANLFETFR
-774 FRASYGKVG
+774 LRASYGKVG
-783 NLTGIGDYASLTN
+783 NLTGIGDYASMTN

-824 KLDIGFNFSM
+824 KLDLGFNFSM
-834 LKGRLSADVS
+834 LKGRLSGDVS

-867 SPQNSVLSNVGSMY
+867 TTQNSVLSNVGSMY
-881 NKGIE
+881 NKGVE
-886 VSLNTIPI
+886 VSINTLPV
-894 QKTNF
+894 QTKNF
-899 TWNSNF
+899 TWSSNF

-913 VTSLSPDVPNILYGS
+913 VTALSPDVPNILYGN

-979 VFGKNQWEYE
+979 VYGKNQWEYE

-1000 SDAVVY
+1000 TDAVIY
-1006 KNTTPKV
+1006 KNTTPKI
-1013 YGGWS
+1013 YGGLS
-1018 NKFTYKRVSLDAL
+1018 NKFTYKRISLDAL
-1031 FTYQFGGFMYYGTQG
+1031 FTYQFGGYMYYGTQG
-1046 TLMDNRFAN
+1046 TLMDSRFAN
-1055 NSTMILRRWK
+1055 NSTMILRRWRK
-1065 KAGDI
+1065 PGDI

-1089 LTANVYSSDYIR
+1089 ITANVYSSDYIR
-1101 LKNLTISYMLPE
+1101 LKNLTISYIIPE
-1113 KFLKKAQISDMSL
+1113 KILKKAQISDMSI
-1126 FLSGQNLLLF
+1126 FISGQNLLLF

>member
-1 MKKRQPLV
+1 MKKKQPLV
-9 ATIMTAM
+9 ATIMKAM
-16 KITIIQFVISIIFAG
+16 KITIIQFVISFICVG
-31 TLFANEA
+31 TLLANEA
-38 KSQPVLQ
+38 KGQMILQ
-45 KTISINLEKVE
+45 KTISVNLEKVE
-56 LKDVINE
+56 LRNVINE
-63 IQKQTNVKFS
+63 IQNQTDVKFS
-73 FSPNFINSNRIMSY
+73 FSPNLINSNRIMSY
-87 RAESKTV
+87 RAESKTI

-99 YIKKIYSIDY
+99 YINKVYNIDY
-109 KLVDERV
+109 KLVDERI

-123 IKETTSNTEIAAPL
+123 MKDASSKNQTNVSLVIA
-137 EVADK
+137 DNII
-142 LTSGK
+142 SGK
-147 VLNEKGEPLEGVS
+147 VVNEKGDPLEGVS
-160 VRVKGKNISTQT
+160 VRVKGKNTTTQT
-172 SNDGTYSLK
+172 GIDGTYSLK

-196 VTLETKVT
+196 VALEAKVT
-204 SSGKIDIILKQSS
+204 NNSKMDIVLKQSS

-223 VVVGYGTSTRRLN
+223 VVVGYGTSTRRQN
-236 VGTYS
+236 VGSYS

-253 QSFESA
+253 QSFEAA

-295 PLIVVDGVPVYVEDI
+295 PLVVVDGVPVYVEDI

-344 GSRAANG
+344 GSRGANG

-356 TKSGKAGKS
+356 TKSGKTGKA

-372 FSSSEATRLAEV
+372 FSSSEATRLAEI
-384 LNGDQYLEIKNEA
+384 LNGDQYLEIKNEG
-397 LVNANTY
+397 LVNAKTY
-404 NAVTN
+404 NATTN
-409 FYGNSVGPDGKI
+409 YYGNSIGPDGNI

-433 ATGQSHTISMSG
+433 GTGQTHSISMSG
-445 ANTTTKYFFSVSYS
+445 ANAATKYFFSVSYS
-459 SQEGILRGNDY
+459 SQEGIVRGNDY

-482 VNSWLSIGSKT
+482 VNSWLSIGSKS

-513 ASNSVAYRLALVAA
+513 AANSVAYRLALVAA

-550 NQGHLTSTTRLGY
+550 NQGHLTSQTRMGY

-568 TLAYN
+568 TLAFN

-585 IYAQLK
+585 IYAQIK

-640 WTNTLT
+640 LTNTLT
-646 AEKSFKEHSLNLLLG
+646 AEKTFNDHALNLLLG
-661 QELQSKT
+661 QEEQRKN
-668 GDQFGLIRS
+668 GDQFGLLRS

-686 IQGGFSTVGIS
+686 IQGGFSNIAIS
-697 NTSNQVFYKYFNS
+697 NTSNQVYFQYFNS
-710 LFSRLQYNFKKKYFV
+710 LFSRLQYNFKKRYFL
-725 TGSIRNDESSVLG
+725 TGSVRNDESSLLG
-738 INNKSGLFYS
+738 KNNKSGLFYS

-753 DMSNEDFF
+753 DVTNEAFFINSNL
-761 KNSKMANLFETFR
+761 NNIFETFR
-774 FRASYGKVG
+774 LRASYGKVG
-783 NLTGIGDYASLTN
+783 NLSGIGDYASLTN

-803 GLPGLYFSTAGNQ
+803 GLPGLFFSTAGNQ

-824 KLDIGFNFSM
+824 KLDIGFNFSV
-834 LKGRLSADVS
+834 LKGRLTADLS

-867 SPQNSVLSNVGSMY
+867 ATQNSVLSNVGSMY

-886 VSLNTIPI
+886 VSLNIIPI
-894 QKTNF
+894 QKPNF

-913 VTSLSPDVPNILYGS
+913 VTSLSPEVPNILFGNV
-928 IGGSTDL
+928 GGSTDC

-949 AIRTAGVDPASGRRI
+949 AIRTAGVDPASGRRV
-964 FLDKSGKKVLYEQVP
+964 FLDGTGKKVLYEQVP
-979 VFGKNQWEYE
+979 VYGKNQWEYE
-989 DGTKAPAIATA
+989 DGTKAPAISTG

-1006 KNTTPKV
+1006 KNTTPKI

-1018 NKFTYKRVSLDAL
+1018 NRFTYKRVSLDAL

-1046 TLMDNRFAN
+1046 TLMDFRFMN
-1055 NSTMILRRWK
+1055 NSTLVLKRWQK
-1065 KAGDI
+1065 PGDI

-1089 LTANVYSSDYIR
+1089 ITANVYSSDYVR
-1101 LKNLTISYMLPE
+1101 LKNLTLSYILPE
-1113 KFLKKAQISDMSL
+1113 QLLKKAQIADMSV
-1126 FLSGQNLLLF
+1126 FVSGQNLF
-1136 TPYPGADPEVTS
+1136 VVTPYPGADPEVTS
-1148 TDNTSATQG
+1148 QNNSSATQG
-1157 FDRNMMPNAKIYTI
+1157 FDRNMMPNAKIYSI

>member
-1 MKKRQPLV
+1 MKKKQLLV
-9 ATIMTAM
+9 ASIMKAM
-16 KITIIQFVISIIFAG
+16 KITLIQFVISIIFAG

-38 KSQPVLQ
+38 KSQQLLQ
-45 KTISINLEKVE
+45 KSFSISVDKVE
-56 LKDVINE
+56 LKNVINE
-63 IQKQTNVKFS
+63 IQKQTSVRFS
-73 FSPNFINSNRIMSY
+73 FSSNTINSNRVISY
-87 RAESKTV
+87 NANTKTV
-94 LDFLD
+94 AEFLID
-99 YIKKIYSIDY
+99 LKKLYNIDH
-109 KLVDERV
+109 KFINERV
-116 ILFLQNE
+116 ILFTPVDNVNVENANKSFDLVVE
-123 IKETTSNTEIAAPL
+123 
-137 EVADK
+137 DK
-142 LTSGK
+142 TVTGK
-147 VLNEKGEPLEGVS
+147 IVNEKGEPLEGVT
-160 VRVKGKNISTQT
+160 VMVKGKNIATQT
-172 SNDGTYSLK
+172 ANDGSYSIK
-181 NIPEQSTLVFSYVGF
+181 NVPEQSTLVFSFIGYTSTEVKVGNNAK
-196 VTLETKVT
+196 L
-204 SSGKIDIILKQSS
+204 DITLKQSN

-236 VGTYS
+236 VGSYS
-241 TVKGDAVSNLPI
+241 SIKGDAVSNLPI
-253 QSFESA
+253 QSFEAGLS
-259 LNGKATG
+259 GKATG
-266 VNMIANSGVVNQ
+266 VNMIANAGVVNQ

-295 PLIVVDGVPVYVEDI
+295 PLVVVDGVPVYVEDI

-329 ESIDIAKDAAATSIY
+329 ESVDIAKDAAATSIY
-344 GSRAANG
+344 GSRGANG

-356 TKSGKAGKS
+356 TKSGKTGKA

-372 FSSSEATRLAEV
+372 FSSSEATRLAEI
-384 LNGDQYLEIKNEA
+384 LNGDQYLEIKNEG
-397 LVNANTY
+397 LVNAKTY
-404 NAVTN
+404 NATTN
-409 FYGNSVGPDGKI
+409 YYGNSIGPDGKI

-433 ATGQSHTISMSG
+433 ATGQTHSLSMSG
-445 ANTTTKYFFSVSYS
+445 ATPTTKYFFSVSYTN
-459 SQEGILRGNDY
+459 QQGILRGNDY

-482 VNSWLSIGSKT
+482 VNNWLSIGSKT
-493 NYTDNKTT
+493 NYTDNITS

-527 PIIGPYNKDG
+527 PIIGPYNRDG

-550 NQGHLTSTTRLGY
+550 NQGHLTSQTRMGY

-591 PAKWLTFKT
+591 PTKWLTFKT
-600 LYGVDN
+600 LYGIDN

-640 WTNTLT
+640 ITNTLT
-646 AEKSFKEHSLNLLLG
+646 AEKMFKEHSLNLLLG
-661 QELQSKT
+661 QEEQRKN
-668 GDQFGLIRS
+668 GDQFGLLRS

-686 IQGGFSTVGIS
+686 IQGGFSNIAIS
-697 NTSNQVFYKYFNS
+697 NTANQIYYQYFNS
-710 LFSRLQYNFKKKYFV
+710 LFSRLQYNFKKKYFL
-725 TGSIRNDESSVLG
+725 TGSVRNDESSLLG
-738 INNKSGLFYS
+738 KNNKSGLFYS

-753 DMSNEDFF
+753 DLTNENFF
-761 KNSKMANLFETFR
+761 INSKFSDLFETFR
-774 FRASYGKVG
+774 LRASYGKVG
-783 NLTGIGDYASLTN
+783 NLSGIGDYASLTN

-803 GLPGLYFSTAGNQ
+803 GLPGLFFSSAGNEN
-816 DLAWETSK
+816 LAWETSK
-824 KLDIGFNFSM
+824 KFDVGFNFSM
-834 LKGRLSADVS
+834 LKGRLSGDIS

-867 SPQNSVLSNVGSMY
+867 SPVNSVLSNVGSMY

-886 VSLNTIPI
+886 VSLNATPVQI
-894 QKTNF
+894 KNF
-899 TWNSNF
+899 SWTTNF
-905 NFSLNENM
+905 NFSFNENM
-913 VTSLSPDVPNILYGS
+913 VTSLSPEVPNILYGNV
-928 IGGSTDL
+928 GGSTDC

-949 AIRTAGVDPASGRRI
+949 AIRTAGVDVNSGRRI
-964 FLDKSGKKVLYEQVP
+964 FLDKNGKKVLYEQVP

-989 DGTKAPAIATA
+989 DGTKAPAISTA

-1006 KNTTPKV
+1006 KNTTPKI
-1013 YGGWS
+1013 YGG
-1018 NKFTYKRVSLDAL
+1018 FTNTFNYKRLSLSTL
-1031 FTYQFGGFMYYGTQG
+1031 FTYQFGGYMYYGTQG
-1046 TLMDNRFAN
+1046 TLMDFRFMN
-1055 NSTMILRRWK
+1055 NSTLVLKRWQK
-1065 KAGDI
+1065 PGDL

-1089 LTANVYSSDYIR
+1089 ITANVYSSDYIR
-1101 LKNLTISYMLPE
+1101 LKNLTLTYALPE
-1113 KFLKKAQISDMSL
+1113 KIAKKAQIADMSV
-1126 FLSGQNLLLF
+1126 FVSGQNLFLI

-1148 TDNTSATQG
+1148 QNNSSATQG
-1157 FDRNMMPNAKIYTI
+1157 FDRNMMPNAKIYTV